1 MVQIEELA
9 RKSPSSEPEMTPSA
23 ASINLSNGVEMPIL
37 GLGVFQSPPAE
48 TTGAVEAAIAVGYRL
63 VDTAA
68 AYGNERE
75 VGEAI
80 RRSGIDRGDMF
91 VTTKLWISDY
101 GYQEALVGFDGCLR
115 RLGFDY
121 VDLFLLHHPVPSD
134 FDGTVGA
141 YRASEQMLA
150 DGHAR
155 AIGVSNFSER
165 HLENLLSR
173 TSVVPAVN
181 QVELHPFFSQQA
193 LREFHAANG
202 IVTQAWSP
210 LGGINRYRPADASN
224 VQNPLEHPTIVEFA
238 AKYGKMPAQV
248 VLRWHIEHGVSAIP
262 KSVKP
267 HRIAENFD
275 VFDFALTPNEIT
287 AIDAL
292 DTGTRGG
299 PDPELINTELYPFK
313 VEN

>member
-1 MVQIEELA
+1 MATATTPMIEL
-9 RKSPSSEPEMTPSA
+9 
-23 ASINLSNGVEMPIL
+23 NNGVELSAL
-37 GLGVFQSPPAE
+37 GLGVFQSPPDE
-48 TTGAVEAAIAVGYRL
+48 TLTAVEAAIEYGYRL

-80 RRSGIDRGDMF
+80 RRSGIDRGETF

-101 GYQEALVGFDGCLR
+101 GYEPALRGFDGCLR
-115 RLGFDY
+115 RLGIDY

-134 FDGTVGA
+134 FDGTIAA
-141 YRASEQMLA
+141 YKAAEQMLA
-150 DGHAR
+150 DGRAR
-155 AIGVSNFSER
+155 AIGISNFSPQ
-165 HLENLLSR
+165 HLENLMSQ
-173 TSVVPAVN
+173 TDVVPAVN
-181 QVELHPFFSQQA
+181 QVELHPFFTQQP
-193 LREFHAANG
+193 LRDFHTANG

-210 LGGINRYRPADASN
+210 IGGVNRYSPSDADG
-224 VQNPLEHPTIVEFA
+224 VKNPLEHPTILELA
-238 AKYGKMPAQV
+238 AKYQKTPAQI

-275 VFDFALTPNEIT
+275 VFDFALTPEEVT

-292 DTGTRGG
+292 DTGVRGG
-299 PDPELINTELYPFK
+299 PDPELIDTKLYPFK
-313 VEN
+313 VDN